1 MLFDPVSV
9 GVLQLKNRLVMP
21 PMQSNRADR
30 GHVSDALVEH
40 YSQRAQFSQPG
51 LIILEHCCICEEGR
65 ADAGQLSLADDSL
78 IDEHRRLSDAIH
90 DAGSRVLVQL
100 NHAGSAAE
108 PFAACERVS
117 ASTVNNPRK
126 KLSGS
131 PRPLKAEE
139 IRALEERFAEAA
151 LRAVRAGYDGVEIH
165 CAHGYLLNQFYS
177 PLTNQRRD
185 AYGADSVENRCR
197 FLLETLAAVRSAVA
211 SEAVLSVRLGGADYL
226 PGGSTEEDAV
236 EACRMLAQAGADLL
250 DISGGMCGYV
260 RPDHSEAGYFSSMT
274 KKIRCAVSPLPV
286 LLTGGVR
293 SAAEAERLLEEGAAD
308 LIGVGRALFRDERWG
323 EKQGTASED

>member
-1 MLFDPVSV
+1 MLYDPLRV
-9 GVLQLKNRLVMP
+9 GPITLENRLVMP
-21 PMQSNRADR
+21 PMQSDRASR
-30 GHVSDALVEH
+30 GHVSDELIE
-40 YSQRAQFSQPG
+40 YYRERSRFSRPG

-65 ADAGQLSLADDSL
+65 ADAGQLSLAEDSL

-90 DAGSRVLVQL
+90 EAGSRVLAQL

-117 ASTVNNPRK
+117 ASAVNNPRK

-131 PRPLKAEE
+131 PRPLEAEE
-139 IRALEERFAEAA
+139 IRALQGRFAEAA

-177 PLTNQRRD
+177 PLTNLRRD
-185 AYGADSVENRCR
+185 AYGAGSVEDRCR
-197 FLLETLAAVRSAVA
+197 FLLETLAAVRSAVGA
-211 SEAVLSVRLGGADYL
+211 ECAVSVRLGGADYL
-226 PGGSTEEDAV
+226 PGGSTEEDAA
-236 EACRMLAQAGADLL
+236 EACRLLREAGADLL
-250 DISGGMCGYV
+250 DISGGMCGYL
-260 RPDHSEAGYFSSMT
+260 RPGHAEAGYFASMT
-274 KKIRCAVSPLPV
+274 KKIRPAVSPLPV

-308 LIGVGRALFRDERWG
+308 LIGVGRALFRDAHWG
-323 EKQGTASED
+323 EKQQAAAAD